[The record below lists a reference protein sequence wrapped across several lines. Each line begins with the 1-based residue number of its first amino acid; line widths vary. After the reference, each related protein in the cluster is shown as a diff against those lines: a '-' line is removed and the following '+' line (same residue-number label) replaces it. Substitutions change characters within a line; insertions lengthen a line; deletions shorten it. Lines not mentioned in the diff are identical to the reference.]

1 MAPDLPDLSL
11 VLTTPADAP
20 GPRPSRW
27 ADLRLRVIS
36 AAVLLPVGLFCL
48 WFALWSWALLV
59 AAAALG
65 MALEWVALC
74 RAPRLGRAMRGAA
87 IAAGLLYIGVPLACV
102 IWLRADPVGVAD
114 LLFLLLIVWCGDIGA
129 YAAGRWFGGPKL
141 APLISPGKTWSGAA
155 GGLLASVLAGVVTSL
170 ALAGAASL
178 WGLLVAALIA
188 LAGQG
193 GDLLESA
200 VKRWAGVKDSGR
212 SIPGHGG
219 LLDRLDA
226 VLTAAPVAA
235 LFAWGAGRGV
245 YLWL

>member
-178 WGLLVAALIA
+178 PRRRPAGERGQALGGGEGFRPLDPRPWRPAGPARRGADRRPGGRLVRL
-188 LAGQG
+188 G
-193 GDLLESA
+193 
-200 VKRWAGVKDSGR
+200 RWAGGVS
-212 SIPGHGG
+212 
-219 LLDRLDA
+219 L
-226 VLTAAPVAA
+226 A
-235 LFAWGAGRGV
+235 LKPRQ
-245 YLWL
+245 